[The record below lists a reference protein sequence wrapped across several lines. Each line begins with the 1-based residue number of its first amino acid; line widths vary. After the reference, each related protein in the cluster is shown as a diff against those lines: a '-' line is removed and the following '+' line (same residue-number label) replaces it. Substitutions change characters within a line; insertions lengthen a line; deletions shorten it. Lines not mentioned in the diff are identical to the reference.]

1 MILGAASEKWQKSQR
16 WGSAPD
22 GANLTNDWVAKVNNE
37 DKVKLIVLGNKFRKT
52 LTLLPLPLASMVG
65 T

>member
-1 MILGAASEKWQKSQR
+1 MILGALRQR
-16 WGSAPD
+16 NGKNSSDGNAPD
-22 GANLTNDWVAKVNNE
+22 GAHLTNDWVAEANNE
-37 DKVKLIVLGNKFRKT
+37 DKVKLIALGNKFRKT